1 MATQKPID
9 PPPYDRVRVLF
20 PDHHGLARG
29 KYLPLRSARRGTR
42 NCITLFA
49 LDFDRTMVPAPGAML
64 LEGNPDVSV
73 VFDMD
78 DVRLGWE
85 ERTGVVVA
93 DLAFGGA
100 PLPISP
106 RTVLERAIA
115 DWKEL
120 GYRAMVGIELEA
132 FVMEPDGRDGWR
144 EWTTPGAYVYGTG
157 RAVDPVGL
165 LDDIMRAAELAGLPI
180 DSINSEYDTPQFELT
195 LEYSDALE
203 ALDNVFMFKLLAR
216 ETALHHGLLL
226 TFMGKPFG
234 DRGGSGLHVNMSMRD
249 KRGRNAF
256 ADPKGE
262 HGLSTV
268 ARQSIA
274 GLLAHHEGMSAIC
287 APTVNAYK
295 RLRPGQLSGYWAN
308 WGKDHRSCTVRV
320 PNERGE
326 ATRLEHRMP
335 DGAANPYLATA
346 AVLQAARLGVLNGA
360 MPPGP
365 ETLDGFEQASTD
377 RHIPENL
384 SLALDALEADVEFC
398 EAFGREAVDHFVFI
412 KRNEWDKFA
421 AAVTDWEIKHYLPFL

>member
-1 MATQKPID
+1 MATQKATAA
-9 PPPYDRVRVLF
+9 PPYDRVRVLF

-64 LEGNPDVSV
+64 LEGNPDVAV
-73 VFDMD
+73 EFDMD
-78 DVRLGWE
+78 KVRLGWE

-115 DWKEL
+115 DWNAL
-120 GYRAMVGIELEA
+120 GYRPMVGLELEA
-132 FVMEPDGRDGWR
+132 FVLEPDGRGGWR

-165 LDDIMRAAELAGLPI
+165 LDDIMRAADAADLPI
-180 DSINSEYDTPQFELT
+180 DSINSEFDTPQFELT
-195 LEYSDALE
+195 LEYGDALE
-203 ALDNVFMFKLLAR
+203 AVDNVFMFKLLAR
-216 ETALHHGLLL
+216 EIALHHGLLL

-234 DRGGSGLHVNMSMRD
+234 DRGGSGLHVNMSMRN
-249 KRGRNAF
+249 KRGTNAF

-274 GLLAHHEGMSAIC
+274 GLIAHHEGMSAIC

-295 RLRPGQLSGYWAN
+295 RLRPGQLSGYWAT

-320 PNERGE
+320 PGERGE

-346 AVLQAARLGVLNGA
+346 AVLQAARLGVVSKA
-360 MPPGP
+360 TPPDP

-377 RHIPENL
+377 RHTPENL
-384 SLALDALEADVEFC
+384 SLALDALEADTEFC

-412 KRNEWDKFA
+412 KRHEWEKFA
-421 AAVTDWEIKHYLPFL
+421 AAVTDWELTHYLPFL

>member
-1 MATQKPID
+1 MATQKATAA
-9 PPPYDRVRVLF
+9 PPYDRVRVLF

-64 LEGNPDVSV
+64 LEGNPDVAV
-73 VFDMD
+73 EFDMD
-78 DVRLGWE
+78 KVRLGWE

-115 DWKEL
+115 DWNAL
-120 GYRAMVGIELEA
+120 GYRPMIGLELEA
-132 FVMEPDGRDGWR
+132 FVLEPDGRGGWR

-165 LDDIMRAAELAGLPI
+165 LDDIMRAADAADLPI
-180 DSINSEYDTPQFELT
+180 DSINSEFDTPQFELT
-195 LEYSDALE
+195 LEYGDALE
-203 ALDNVFMFKLLAR
+203 AVDNVFMFKLLAR
-216 ETALHHGLLL
+216 EIALHHGLLL

-234 DRGGSGLHVNMSMRD
+234 DRGGSGLHVNMSMRN
-249 KRGRNAF
+249 KRGTNAF

-274 GLLAHHEGMSAIC
+274 GLIAHHEGMSAIC

-295 RLRPGQLSGYWAN
+295 RLRPGQLSGYWAT

-320 PNERGE
+320 PGERGE

-346 AVLQAARLGVLNGA
+346 AVLQAARLGVVSKA
-360 MPPGP
+360 TPPGP

-377 RHIPENL
+377 RHTPENL
-384 SLALDALEADVEFC
+384 SLALDALEADTEFC

-412 KRNEWDKFA
+412 KRHEWEKFA
-421 AAVTDWEIKHYLPFL
+421 AAVTDWELTHYLPFL

>member
-1 MATQKPID
+1 MATQKATAA
-9 PPPYDRVRVLF
+9 PPYDRVRVLF

-64 LEGNPDVSV
+64 LEGNPDVAV
-73 VFDMD
+73 EFDMD
-78 DVRLGWE
+78 KVRLGWE

-93 DLAFGGA
+93 DLAFNGA

-115 DWKEL
+115 DWNAL
-120 GYRAMVGIELEA
+120 GYRPMIGLELEA
-132 FVMEPDGRDGWR
+132 FVLEPDGRGGWR

-165 LDDIMRAAELAGLPI
+165 LDDIMRAADAADLPI
-180 DSINSEYDTPQFELT
+180 DSINSEFDTPQFELT
-195 LEYSDALE
+195 LEYGDALE
-203 ALDNVFMFKLLAR
+203 AVDNVFMFKLLAR
-216 ETALHHGLLL
+216 EIALHHGLLL

-234 DRGGSGLHVNMSMRD
+234 DRGGSGLHVNMSMRN
-249 KRGRNAF
+249 KRGSNAF

-274 GLLAHHEGMSAIC
+274 GLIAHHEGMSAIC

-295 RLRPGQLSGYWAN
+295 RLRPGQLSGYWAT

-320 PNERGE
+320 PGERGE

-346 AVLQAARLGVLNGA
+346 AVLHAARLGVLSKA
-360 MPPGP
+360 TPPGP

-377 RHIPENL
+377 RHTPENL
-384 SLALDALEADVEFC
+384 SLALDALEADTEFC
-398 EAFGREAVDHFVFI
+398 AAFGREAVDHFVFI
-412 KRNEWDKFA
+412 KRHEWEKFA
-421 AAVTDWEIKHYLPFL
+421 AAVTDWELTHYLPFL

>member
-1 MATQKPID
+1 MASPQSTSA
-9 PPPYDRVRVLF
+9 PPYDRVRVLF

-73 VFDMD
+73 EFDMA

-85 ERTGVVVA
+85 ERTGVVVGNLSFR
-93 DLAFGGA
+93 DEPLA
-100 PLPISP
+100 ISP

-115 DWKEL
+115 EWSAL
-120 GYRAMVGIELEA
+120 GYRPMIGLELEA
-132 FVMEPDGRDGWR
+132 FVMEADGNGGWR

-157 RAVDPVGL
+157 HAVDPVGL
-165 LDDIMRAAELAGLPI
+165 IDDIMRTAEAADLPI
-180 DSINSEYDTPQFELT
+180 DSINSEFDTPQFELT
-195 LEYSDALE
+195 LEYGDALE
-203 ALDNVFMFKLLAR
+203 AVDNVFMFKVLAR
-216 ETALHHGLLL
+216 EIALHHGLLL

-234 DRGGSGLHVNMSMRD
+234 DRGGSGLHVNMSMRN
-249 KRGRNAF
+249 KRGSNAF

-262 HGLSTV
+262 HGLSMV

-274 GLLAHHEGMSAIC
+274 GLIAHHEGMSAIC

-308 WGKDHRSCTVRV
+308 WGMDHRSCTVRV
-320 PNERGE
+320 PGERGE

-346 AVLQAARLGVLNGA
+346 AVLQAARLGVVSKA
-360 MPPGP
+360 TPPDP

-377 RHIPENL
+377 RHTPENL
-384 SLALDALEADVEFC
+384 SLALDALEADTEFC
-398 EAFGREAVDHFVFI
+398 EALGREAVDHFVFI
-412 KRNEWDKFA
+412 KRNEWEKFA
-421 AAVTDWEIKHYLPFL
+421 AAVTDWELTHYLPFL

>member
-1 MATQKPID
+1 MATQKAVPA
-9 PPPYDRVRVLF
+9 PPYDRVRVLF

-49 LDFDRTMVPAPGAML
+49 LDFDRTMVPAPGTML
-64 LEGNPDVSV
+64 LEGNPDVTVEFS
-73 VFDMD
+73 MD

-93 DLAFGGA
+93 DLSFAGT

-106 RTVLERAIA
+106 RTVLEHAITGWT
-115 DWKEL
+115 DL
-120 GYRAMVGIELEA
+120 GYRPMVGIELEA
-132 FVMEPDGRDGWR
+132 FVMEPDGNGGWR

-165 LDDIMRAAELAGLPI
+165 LDDIMRAADLAGLPI
-180 DSINSEYDTPQFELT
+180 ESINSEYDTPQFELT
-195 LEYSDALE
+195 LEYGE
-203 ALDNVFMFKLLAR
+203 ALASVDNVFMFKLLAR
-216 ETALHHGLLL
+216 EVASHHGLLL

-249 KRGRNAF
+249 KRGRNAL
-256 ADPKGE
+256 ADPKGTD
-262 HGLSTV
+262 GLSDL
-268 ARQSIA
+268 ARHCIA

-308 WGKDHRSCTVRV
+308 WGRDHRSCTVRV

-335 DGAANPYLATA
+335 DGAANPYLSTA
-346 AVLQAARLGVLNGA
+346 AVLQAARLGVLGRLE
-360 MPPGP
+360 PPAP
-365 ETLDGFEQASTD
+365 ETLDGFEQASTE
-377 RHIPENL
+377 RHTPENL
-384 SLALDALEADVEFC
+384 SLALDALAADTEFC
-398 EAFGREAVDHFVFI
+398 AAFGQSAIDHFVFI

-421 AAVTDWEIKHYLPFL
+421 AAVTDWELKHYLPFL